1 MKKISIILMSCCL
14 MSVTLSISA
23 QTRVGVYVV
32 SDVLTDEYKSVLVS
46 EIETAFNRSNQYIVI
61 NRSKEDHDALQF
73 ARKIHEKGHIDDKQT
88 LNSTNEYGES
98 QLCVIKVYEVD
109 NMYYFAATLSDA
121 STNARIKSTLEDM
134 PKSEMRFP
142 KILEIAEKL
151 SSQLLPDVQRSN
163 LDFKSLQ
170 ATSEVEMARKNVEK
184 NSKYNISHAAF
195 KQRFVGYHSSS
206 PDNDASKYYLGK
218 SKDVKLAGNMLW
230 LIPGITAFGTGLG
243 AGISDKIDTKTK
255 LTIIFGS
262 IGASLIPTIIC
273 YCVAPGYERKAWKE
287 YRKPYDD
294 AVKDLEKARKYQKRA
309 SLQISPAVGYDW
321 AGVGLRVTIH

>member
-23 QTRVGVYVV
+23 QTKVGVY
-32 SDVLTDEYKSVLVS
+32 VLTDEYKSVLIS
-46 EIETAFNRSNQYIVI
+46 EIETAFNRSSQYIVI

-98 QLCVIKVYEVD
+98 QLCVVKVYEVD

-121 STNARIKSTLEDM
+121 STNARIKSTLEDL

-151 SSQLLPDVQRSN
+151 TSQLLPDVQRSN

-170 ATSEVEMARKNVEK
+170 ATSDVEMARKNVEENKRYDITYATFK
-184 NSKYNISHAAF
+184 NSPRKYTDNCPAAD
-195 KQRFVGYHSSS
+195 YYM
-206 PDNDASKYYLGK
+206 DKYYRLNEAGYVVIGVVGGLGIIGFFMYGLLGK
-218 SKDVKLAGNMLW
+218 EDINTKLIICSSGMTASCL
-230 LIPGITAFGTGLG
+230 PGIVLY
-243 AGISDKIDTKTK
+243 S
-255 LTIIFGS
+255 
-262 IGASLIPTIIC
+262 
-273 YCVAPGYERKAWKE
+273 VAPAYRKKAWKE

-294 AVKDLEKARKYQKRA
+294 AVKDLDKARKYQQRA
-309 SLQISPAVGYDW
+309 SLQISPAIGYDW
-321 AGVGLRVTIH
+321 AGIGFRVTIH